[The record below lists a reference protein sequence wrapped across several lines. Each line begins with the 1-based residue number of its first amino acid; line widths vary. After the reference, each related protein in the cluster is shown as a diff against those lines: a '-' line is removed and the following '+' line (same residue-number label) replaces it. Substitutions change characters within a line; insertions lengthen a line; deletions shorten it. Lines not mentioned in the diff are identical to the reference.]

1 MHVVKIGATWCNACL
16 VMRPRWAEIEKELP
30 WLKTYYLDY
39 DDNEKEISDL
49 GLDSDRLPIFL
60 FYDEENK
67 LLETLTGEISKKT
80 ILETIKKY
88 EKK

>member
-30 WLKTYYLDY
+30 WLKSYYLDY

-49 GLDSDRLPIFL
+49 GLDPNKLPIFL
-60 FYDEENK
+60 FYDDKNTVK
-67 LLETLTGEISKKT
+67 HPFYCTLFLNSWCGT
-80 ILETIKKY
+80 LQAAF
-88 EKK
+88 